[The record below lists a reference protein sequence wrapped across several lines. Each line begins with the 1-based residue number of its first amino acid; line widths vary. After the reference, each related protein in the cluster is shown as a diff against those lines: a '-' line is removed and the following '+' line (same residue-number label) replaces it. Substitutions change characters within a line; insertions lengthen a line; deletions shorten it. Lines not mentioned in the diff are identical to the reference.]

1 MFLSVGYRSTSLASR
16 REPNTWVGE
25 RRSGAGQQ
33 KKEAPTW
40 VGPLSWSES
49 VGFQAAGWDDGTAA
63 FATHDECAVLPVL

>member
-1 MFLSVGYRSTSLASR
+1 MFLSVGYSEYLSSLAAR
-16 REPNTWVGE
+16 AHTWVRQPRNE
-25 RRSGAGQQ
+25 AGQQ
-33 KKEAPTW
+33 KKRLPPG